1 MGVEESIEELHEK
14 LDKVLDLFEKA
25 IERFDKVLE
34 KSGDSSGGAL
44 AEKMNEILEQNSKI
58 ADGVVALSE
67 MVRDLRDSGS
77 TTLKESS
84 PKEEDHEES
93 FEDLRGPEINIPSM
107 KPKKRLFKK

>member
-34 KSGDSSGGAL
+34 RSGDSSTGAL
-44 AEKMNEILEQNSKI
+44 AEKMNEVLEQNSQI

-67 MVRDLRDSGS
+67 MVRDLRDAGP
-77 TTLKESS
+77 TNGS
-84 PKEEDHEES
+84 PKEEEHEEM
-93 FEDLRGPEINIPSM
+93 FEDLKGPEINIPSM